1 MSTTWKK
8 ILKIIGETIIW
19 IVIILMVGFS
29 LLTAIDRFSGYNT
42 SIGGYRIA
50 AISSELMSK
59 VDSSNTDVIEFG
71 GKIKRGDCVIAKEV
85 KSIDDLELYDVVL
98 YTDNNNK
105 LVCHRVVEINIEEN
119 SVVTRGD
126 ANPTVDGMVKFSS
139 VKGVVVNT
147 VPSVGHIV
155 LFLQS
160 YYGLL
165 AICASV
171 FFISLGVLIY
181 KILEDKEKKK
191 NEENQKA

>member
-19 IVIILMVGFS
+19 IVIILMAGFS

-50 AISSELMSK
+50 AISSGSMSK

-85 KSIDDLELYDVVL
+85 KSIDDLELYDV
-98 YTDNNNK
+98 
-105 LVCHRVVEINIEEN
+105 VCHRVVEINIEEN

>member
-1 MSTTWKK
+1 M
-8 ILKIIGETIIW
+8 E
-19 IVIILMVGFS
+19 
-29 LLTAIDRFSGYNT
+29 
-42 SIGGYRIA
+42 
-50 AISSELMSK
+50 
-59 VDSSNTDVIEFG
+59 
-71 GKIKRGDCVIAKEV
+71 KIKRGDCVIAKEV

-139 VKGVVVNT
+139 VKGVIVNT

-160 YYGLL
+160 YYGLHSHMCFCIL
-165 AICASV
+165 Y
-171 FFISLGVLIY
+171 ISRCFDI
-181 KILEDKEKKK
+181 
-191 NEENQKA
+191 

>member
-1 MSTTWKK
+1 
-8 ILKIIGETIIW
+8 
-19 IVIILMVGFS
+19 MVGFS

-50 AISSELMSK
+50 AISSGSTSK

-98 YTDNNNK
+98 YTDNNK
-105 LVCHRVVEINIEEN
+105 LVYHRVVELNIEEN

-139 VKGVVVNT
+139 VKGVVLNT

-160 YYGLL
+160 YYCLL

>member
-50 AISSELMSK
+50 AISSGSMPK

-71 GKIKRGDCVIAKEV
+71 GKIKLGDCVIAKEV

-139 VKGVVVNT
+139 V
-147 VPSVGHIV
+147 GHIV

-165 AICASV
+165 DICASV